1 MKKTNLPAVYCE
13 YEEGGKDL
21 FELLET
27 SFRLYLLHTL
37 TVEGSVV
44 QDRR

>member
-1 MKKTNLPAVYCE
+1 MKKTNLPVVYCE
-13 YEEGGKDL
+13 YKEEGRNF
-21 FELLET
+21 FELLER